1 MDEQAALFEEYRC
14 TGDVRLR
21 NRLLEQYLYLA
32 GVVAAKFSGRGVEY
46 DDLYQVAS
54 VALVKAMERYEP
66 GRGVKFTSFAM
77 PSLIGEVKNYF
88 RDKSRLMHVSR
99 RQSEQIVKLQA
110 ARDALGQDARVKDIA
125 QWMDTTEEHVLEL
138 LETQQAA
145 AVTSLEKL
153 VGDGEAALA
162 DFLGREDA
170 GFQEIDNHD
179 FLKKA
184 IGRLDGQERT
194 ILKERFWNG
203 LSQKQVAEKLGVSQM
218 HISRQERRIL
228 KKMRDMDV

>member
-153 VGDGEAALA
+153 VGDGDAALA

-203 LSQKQVAEKLGVSQM
+203 LSQKQVAEKLSVSQM

-228 KKMRDMDV
+228 QKLRDMDV

>member
-1 MDEQAALFEEYRC
+1 MCIRD
-14 TGDVRLR
+14 
-21 NRLLEQYLYLA
+21 
-32 GVVAAKFSGRGVEY
+32 
-46 DDLYQVAS
+46 
-54 VALVKAMERYEP
+54 RYEP

-153 VGDGEAALA
+153 VGDGDAALA

-203 LSQKQVAEKLGVSQM
+203 LSQKQVAEKLSVSQM

-228 KKMRDMDV
+228 QKLRDMDV